1 MRYRLDELSR
11 SLMPAVIPDDV
22 RAIISEPIFFH
33 AATIN
38 PDGSPQ
44 LSVVWAGL
52 DGDLF
57 KFSTAEGRTKP
68 RNLRNDPRI
77 AISFSPPDEPY
88 RNIVLNGRA
97 VAIEQKGMGLIDQM
111 ARKYTD
117 ADSYQW
123 SQPGEVRVDVSIEI
137 DRITG

>member
-1 MRYRLDELSR
+1 
-11 SLMPAVIPDDV
+11 MPAAIPDDI
-22 RAIISEPIFFH
+22 RAMLSEPIFFH
-33 AATIN
+33 AATVN
-38 PDGSPQ
+38 PDASPQ
-44 LSVVWAGL
+44 VSIVWADI
-52 DGDLF
+52 DGDLIR
-57 KFSTAEGRTKP
+57 FSTAEGRAKP

-77 AISFSPPDEPY
+77 AVSFTPPDDPY

-97 VAIEQKGMGLIDQM
+97 VEIEPKGMGLIDHM

-123 SQPGEVRVDVSIEI
+123 SQPGDVRIDIAMEI